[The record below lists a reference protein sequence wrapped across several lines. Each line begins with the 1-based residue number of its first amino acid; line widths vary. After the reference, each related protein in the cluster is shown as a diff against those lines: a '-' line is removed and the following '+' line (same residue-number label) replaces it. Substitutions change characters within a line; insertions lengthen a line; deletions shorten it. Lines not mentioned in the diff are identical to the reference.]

1 MFFAYFCAMIWN
13 NLIFCA
19 ALLTATPSTGDTI
32 PLQLTV
38 NQAERLLLERNPQ
51 LRLAQLEVEAA
62 EAILLQEKKWD
73 NPEVS
78 LLYNVYN
85 PITGKYFDASSEGET
100 DIEIEQSIPIGGQR
114 KERIRKQEATVNA
127 ATSQQ
132 EWTNYQTRMDLH
144 RLMAE
149 VYYLQEKAAV
159 FDTEIHSVERIL
171 TAYRRQAEQGNLSH
185 MDVARMEALKLRLV
199 GEQNGFLGQLFERK
213 NDLRLMLCL
222 DETIFVVKFSY
233 PLSDDHPSG
242 SHFPS
247 QLPLSDFSVS
257 SRPDLMALQSLTQ
270 AAEHDLKLQKAN
282 ALPRL
287 SMKAEY
293 DKNGNICH
301 NFFGIGATLTLPL
314 LDRNQGNIKQSKVEC
329 ERIQIEAEI
338 AQRQADAEIR
348 LRYGNLMRQ
357 QSILEEAQGM
367 SLADWSPETAEKQLL
382 NRNISMLEF
391 IDLYDAW
398 RETQLLII
406 DARNDLMQAII
417 DLNEASG
424 KEIINIKQ

>member
-1 MFFAYFCAMIWN
+1 MIWN

-287 SMKAEY
+287 GMKAVY

-357 QSILEEAQGM
+357 QSLLEEAQGM

-398 RETQLLII
+398 CETQLLII
-406 DARNDLMQAII
+406 EARNRLMQAAIN
-417 DLNEASG
+417 LNEAFG
-424 KEIINIKQ
+424 KEIISIK

>member
-357 QSILEEAQGM
+357 QSLLEEAQGM

-406 DARNDLMQAII
+406 EARNRLMQAAIN
-417 DLNEASG
+417 LNEAFG
-424 KEIINIKQ
+424 KEIISIK

>member
-1 MFFAYFCAMIWN
+1 MIWN

-199 GEQNGFLGQLFERK
+199 GEQDGFLGQLFERK

-357 QSILEEAQGM
+357 QSLLEEAQGM

-406 DARNDLMQAII
+406 EARNRLMQAAIN
-417 DLNEASG
+417 LNEAFG
-424 KEIINIKQ
+424 KEIISIK

>member
-1 MFFAYFCAMIWN
+1 MIWN

-199 GEQNGFLGQLFERK
+199 GEQDGFLGQLFERK

-287 SMKAEY
+287 GMKAEY

-357 QSILEEAQGM
+357 QSLLEEAQGM

-406 DARNDLMQAII
+406 EARNRLMQAAIN
-417 DLNEASG
+417 LNEAFG
-424 KEIINIKQ
+424 KEIISIK

>member
-100 DIEIEQSIPIGGQR
+100 DIEIEQSIPLFGQR
-114 KERIRKQEATVNA
+114 KERIQKQGAMVDFATLQ
-127 ATSQQ
+127 T
-132 EWTNYQTRMDLH
+132 EWTEYQIRMDLH
-144 RLMAE
+144 RLLAE
-149 VYYLQEKAAV
+149 NYFLQEKTRV
-159 FDTEIHSVERIL
+159 FDKEINSVEHIL
-171 TAYRRQAEQGNLSH
+171 QAYRKQAEQGNLSQLE
-185 MDVARMEALKLRLV
+185 VSRMEALKLRLV
-199 GEQNGFLGQLFERK
+199 GERNGFLGQLFERK

-270 AAEHDLKLQKAN
+270 AAEHDLRLQQAN

-287 SMKAEY
+287 SVKAEY

-301 NFFGIGATLTLPL
+301 NFFGIGATLSLPIF
-314 LDRNQGNIKQSKVEC
+314 DRNQGNIRQSKAEWNRV
-329 ERIQIEAEI
+329 QIEAES
-338 AQRQADAEIR
+338 AQRQANAQIQLCYE
-348 LRYGNLMRQ
+348 NLMRQ
-357 QSILEEAQGM
+357 QALLEEAQGM
-367 SLADWSPETAEKQLL
+367 SLVDWSPETAERQLL

>member
-1 MFFAYFCAMIWN
+1 MIWN

-127 ATSQQ
+127 ATSQK

-287 SMKAEY
+287 GMKAEY

-357 QSILEEAQGM
+357 QSLLEEAQGM

-398 RETQLLII
+398 CETQLLII
-406 DARNDLMQAII
+406 EARNRLMQAAIN
-417 DLNEASG
+417 LNEAFG
-424 KEIINIKQ
+424 KEIISIK

>member
-1 MFFAYFCAMIWN
+1 MIWN

-132 EWTNYQTRMDLH
+132 EWTNYQIRMDLH
-144 RLMAE
+144 RLLAE
-149 VYYLQEKAAV
+149 NYFLQEKTRV
-159 FDTEIHSVERIL
+159 FDKEINSVEHIL
-171 TAYRRQAEQGNLSH
+171 QAYRKQAEQGNLSQLE
-185 MDVARMEALKLRLV
+185 VSRMEALKLRLV
-199 GEQNGFLGQLFERK
+199 GERNQFISQLFERK

-222 DETIFVVKFSY
+222 DDLSFFIIFPY
-233 PLSDDHPSG
+233 PWTENHSGDRHFQSFLSS
-242 SHFPS
+242 
-247 QLPLSDFSVS
+247 SDCFID
-257 SRPDLMALQSLTQ
+257 SRPDLMALQSLSK
-270 AAEHDLKLQKAN
+270 AAEHDLRLQQAN

-357 QSILEEAQGM
+357 QSLLEEAQGM

>member
-1 MFFAYFCAMIWN
+1 MIWN

-287 SMKAEY
+287 GMKAEY

-301 NFFGIGATLTLPL
+301 NFFGIGATLSLPL

-357 QSILEEAQGM
+357 QSLLEEAQGM

-406 DARNDLMQAII
+406 EARNRLMQAAIN
-417 DLNEASG
+417 LNEAFG
-424 KEIINIKQ
+424 KEIISIK

>member
-1 MFFAYFCAMIWN
+1 MIWN

-171 TAYRRQAEQGNLSH
+171 TAYRRQAEQGNLPH

-287 SMKAEY
+287 GMKAEY

-357 QSILEEAQGM
+357 QSLLEEAQGM

-398 RETQLLII
+398 RETKLLII
-406 DARNDLMQAII
+406 EARNRLMQAAIN
-417 DLNEASG
+417 LNEAFG
-424 KEIINIKQ
+424 KEIISIK

>member
-247 QLPLSDFSVS
+247 QLQLSDFSVS

-357 QSILEEAQGM
+357 QSLLEEAQGM

-406 DARNDLMQAII
+406 EARNRLMQAAIN
-417 DLNEASG
+417 LNEAFG
-424 KEIINIKQ
+424 KEIISIK

>member
-1 MFFAYFCAMIWN
+1 MLF
-13 NLIFCA
+13 
-19 ALLTATPSTGDTI
+19 TTPTTGDSI
-32 PLQLTV
+32 PMQLTV
-38 NQAERLLLERNPQ
+38 NQAEHLLYQRNPQ
-51 LRLAQLEVEAA
+51 LIMARLEVEKA
-62 EAILLQEKKWD
+62 EALFLQEKKWS

-78 LLYNVYN
+78 FLYNVYN
-85 PITGKYFDASSEGET
+85 PLTGIYFDASSDGET
-100 DIEIEQSIPIGGQR
+100 DIEIEQSIPLFGQR
-114 KERIRKQEATVNA
+114 KERIQKQGAMVDFATLQ
-127 ATSQQ
+127 T
-132 EWTNYQTRMDLH
+132 EWTEYQIRMDLH
-144 RLMAE
+144 RLLAE
-149 VYYLQEKAAV
+149 NYFLQEKTRV
-159 FDTEIHSVERIL
+159 FDKEINSVEHIL
-171 TAYRRQAEQGNLSH
+171 QAYRKQAEQGNLSQLE
-185 MDVARMEALKLRLV
+185 VSRMEALKLRLV
-199 GEQNGFLGQLFERK
+199 GERNQFISQLFERK

-222 DETIFVVKFSY
+222 DDLSFFIIFPY
-233 PLSDDHPSG
+233 PWTENHSGDRHFQSFLSS
-242 SHFPS
+242 
-247 QLPLSDFSVS
+247 SDCFID
-257 SRPDLMALQSLTQ
+257 SRPDLMALQSLSK
-270 AAEHDLKLQKAN
+270 AAEHDLRLQQAN

-329 ERIQIEAEI
+329 ERIQIEAES
-338 AQRQADAEIR
+338 AQRQANAQIQLCYE
-348 LRYGNLMRQ
+348 NLMRQ
-357 QSILEEAQGM
+357 QSLLEEAQGM

>member
-1 MFFAYFCAMIWN
+1 MIWN

-287 SMKAEY
+287 GMKAEY

-357 QSILEEAQGM
+357 QSLLEEAQGM

-382 NRNISMLEF
+382 NRNISILEF

-406 DARNDLMQAII
+406 EARNRLMQAAIN
-417 DLNEASG
+417 LNEAFG
-424 KEIINIKQ
+424 KEIISIK

>member
-1 MFFAYFCAMIWN
+1 MIWN

-233 PLSDDHPSG
+233 PLSDDHPNG

-287 SMKAEY
+287 GMKAEY

-357 QSILEEAQGM
+357 QSLLEEAQGM

-382 NRNISMLEF
+382 NRNISILEF

-406 DARNDLMQAII
+406 EARNRLMQAAIN
-417 DLNEASG
+417 LNEAFG
-424 KEIINIKQ
+424 KEIISIK

>member
-1 MFFAYFCAMIWN
+1 MIWN

-114 KERIRKQEATVNA
+114 KERIHKQEATVNA

-357 QSILEEAQGM
+357 QSLLEEAQGM

>member
-1 MFFAYFCAMIWN
+1 MIWN

-32 PLQLTV
+32 PLQLTI

-357 QSILEEAQGM
+357 QSLLEEAQGM

-406 DARNDLMQAII
+406 EARNRLMQAAIN
-417 DLNEASG
+417 LNEAFG
-424 KEIINIKQ
+424 KEIISIK

>member
-1 MFFAYFCAMIWN
+1 MIWN

-114 KERIRKQEATVNA
+114 KERIRKQDATVNA

-171 TAYRRQAEQGNLSH
+171 TAYRRQAEQGNLPH

-287 SMKAEY
+287 GMKAEY

-357 QSILEEAQGM
+357 QSLLEEAQGM

-398 RETQLLII
+398 RETKLLII
-406 DARNDLMQAII
+406 EARNRLMQAAIN
-417 DLNEASG
+417 LNEAFG
-424 KEIINIKQ
+424 KEIISIK

>member
-1 MFFAYFCAMIWN
+1 MIWN

-301 NFFGIGATLTLPL
+301 NFFGIGATLSLPIF
-314 LDRNQGNIKQSKVEC
+314 DRNQGNIRQSKAEWNRV
-329 ERIQIEAEI
+329 QIEAES
-338 AQRQADAEIR
+338 AQRQANAQIHLCYE
-348 LRYGNLMRQ
+348 NLMRQ
-357 QSILEEAQGM
+357 QALLEEAQGM
-367 SLADWSPETAEKQLL
+367 SLADWSPETAERQLL
-382 NRNISMLEF
+382 NHNISMLEF

>member
-1 MFFAYFCAMIWN
+1 MIWN
-13 NLIFCA
+13 DLIFCA
-19 ALLTATPSTGDTI
+19 ALLTTTPSAGDTI

-38 NQAERLLLERNPQ
+38 NQAEQLLQERNPQ
-51 LRLAQLEVEAA
+51 LRMAQLEVEAA
-62 EAILLQEKKWD
+62 EALLLQEKKWD

-100 DIEIEQSIPIGGQR
+100 DIEIGQSIPIGGQR

-185 MDVARMEALKLRLV
+185 MDVARVEALKLRLV

-257 SRPDLMALQSLTQ
+257 SRPDLMALQSLAQ

-282 ALPRL
+282 ALPQL
-287 SMKAEY
+287 GLKAEY

-338 AQRQADAEIR
+338 AQRQANAETR
-348 LRYGNLMRQ
+348 LRYENLMRQ
-357 QSILEEAQGM
+357 QALLEEAQGM

-406 DARNDLMQAII
+406 EARNRLMQAAIN
-417 DLNEASG
+417 LNEAFG
-424 KEIINIKQ
+424 KEIISIK

>member
-1 MFFAYFCAMIWN
+1 MIWN

-62 EAILLQEKKWD
+62 EAILLQEKKWE

-171 TAYRRQAEQGNLSH
+171 TAYRRQAEQGNLPH

-287 SMKAEY
+287 GMKAEY

-301 NFFGIGATLTLPL
+301 NFFGIGVTLTLPL

-357 QSILEEAQGM
+357 QSLLEEAQGM

-406 DARNDLMQAII
+406 EARNRLMQAAIN
-417 DLNEASG
+417 LNEAFG
-424 KEIINIKQ
+424 KEIISIK

>member
-1 MFFAYFCAMIWN
+1 MIWN

-114 KERIRKQEATVNA
+114 KERIHKQEATVNA

>member
-1 MFFAYFCAMIWN
+1 MIWN

-357 QSILEEAQGM
+357 QSLLEEAQGM

-398 RETQLLII
+398 CETQLLII
-406 DARNDLMQAII
+406 EARNRLMQAAIN
-417 DLNEASG
+417 LNEAFG
-424 KEIINIKQ
+424 KEIISIK

>member
-1 MFFAYFCAMIWN
+1 MIWN

-127 ATSQQ
+127 AISQQ

-287 SMKAEY
+287 GMKAEY

-357 QSILEEAQGM
+357 QSLLEEAQGM

-406 DARNDLMQAII
+406 EARNRLMQAAIN
-417 DLNEASG
+417 LNEAFG
-424 KEIINIKQ
+424 KEIISIK

>member
-1 MFFAYFCAMIWN
+1 MIWN

-171 TAYRRQAEQGNLSH
+171 TAYRRQAEQGNLPH

-242 SHFPS
+242 SLFPS

-287 SMKAEY
+287 GMKAEY

-301 NFFGIGATLTLPL
+301 NFFGIGVTLTLPL
-314 LDRNQGNIKQSKVEC
+314 FDRNQGNIKQSKVEC

-357 QSILEEAQGM
+357 QSLLEEAQGM

-406 DARNDLMQAII
+406 EARNRLMQAAIN
-417 DLNEASG
+417 LNEAFG
-424 KEIINIKQ
+424 KEIISIK

>member
-1 MFFAYFCAMIWN
+1 MIWN

-287 SMKAEY
+287 GMKAEY

-357 QSILEEAQGM
+357 QSLLEEAQGM

-398 RETQLLII
+398 CETQLLII
-406 DARNDLMQAII
+406 EARNRLMQAAIN
-417 DLNEASG
+417 LNEAFG
-424 KEIINIKQ
+424 KEIISIK

>member
-1 MFFAYFCAMIWN
+1 MIWN

-247 QLPLSDFSVS
+247 QLQLSDFSVS

-287 SMKAEY
+287 SMKAGY

-357 QSILEEAQGM
+357 QSLLEEAQGM

-406 DARNDLMQAII
+406 EARNRLMQAAIN
-417 DLNEASG
+417 LNEAFG
-424 KEIINIKQ
+424 KEIISIK

>member
-1 MFFAYFCAMIWN
+1 MYFCAMIWN

-357 QSILEEAQGM
+357 QSLLEEAQGM

-398 RETQLLII
+398 CETQLLII
-406 DARNDLMQAII
+406 EARNRLMQAAIN
-417 DLNEASG
+417 LNEAFG
-424 KEIINIKQ
+424 KEIISIK

>member
-38 NQAERLLLERNPQ
+38 NQAERLLLERNPR

-287 SMKAEY
+287 GMKAEY

-301 NFFGIGATLTLPL
+301 NFFGIGVTLTLPL
-314 LDRNQGNIKQSKVEC
+314 FDRNQGNIKQSKVEC

>member
-1 MFFAYFCAMIWN
+1 MIWN

-357 QSILEEAQGM
+357 QSLLEEAQGM

-406 DARNDLMQAII
+406 EARNRLMQAAIN
-417 DLNEASG
+417 LNEAFG
-424 KEIINIKQ
+424 KEIISIK

>member
-1 MFFAYFCAMIWN
+1 MIWN

-287 SMKAEY
+287 GMKAEY

-301 NFFGIGATLTLPL
+301 NFFGIGVTLTLPL

-357 QSILEEAQGM
+357 QSLLEEAQGM

-406 DARNDLMQAII
+406 EARNRLMQAAIN
-417 DLNEASG
+417 LNEAFG
-424 KEIINIKQ
+424 KEIISIK

>member
-1 MFFAYFCAMIWN
+1 MIWN

-171 TAYRRQAEQGNLSH
+171 TAYRRQAEQGNLPH

-287 SMKAEY
+287 GMKAEY

-301 NFFGIGATLTLPL
+301 NFFGIGVTLTLPL

-357 QSILEEAQGM
+357 QSLLEEAQGM

-406 DARNDLMQAII
+406 EARNRLMQAAIN
-417 DLNEASG
+417 LNEAFG
-424 KEIINIKQ
+424 KEIISIK

>member
-1 MFFAYFCAMIWN
+1 MIWN

-114 KERIRKQEATVNA
+114 KERIHKQEATVNA

-247 QLPLSDFSVS
+247 QLQLSDFSVS

>member
-1 MFFAYFCAMIWN
+1 MFFAYFCPMIWN
-13 NLIFCA
+13 NLIFGA
-19 ALLTATPSTGDTI
+19 AMLFTTPTTGDTI

-100 DIEIEQSIPIGGQR
+100 DIEIEQSIPLFGQR
-114 KERIRKQEATVNA
+114 KERIQKQGAMVDFATLQ
-127 ATSQQ
+127 T
-132 EWTNYQTRMDLH
+132 EWTEYQIRMDLH
-144 RLMAE
+144 RLLAE
-149 VYYLQEKAAV
+149 NYFLQEKTRV
-159 FDTEIHSVERIL
+159 FDKEINSVEHIL
-171 TAYRRQAEQGNLSH
+171 QAYRKQAEQGNLSQLE
-185 MDVARMEALKLRLV
+185 VSRMEALKLRLV
-199 GEQNGFLGQLFERK
+199 GERNGFLGQLFERK
-213 NDLRLMLCL
+213 NYLRLMLCL
-222 DETIFVVKFSY
+222 DDLSFFIIFPY
-233 PLSDDHPSG
+233 PWTENHSGDRHFQSFLSS
-242 SHFPS
+242 
-247 QLPLSDFSVS
+247 SDCFID
-257 SRPDLMALQSLTQ
+257 SRPDLMALQSLSK
-270 AAEHDLKLQKAN
+270 AAEHDLRLQQAN

-287 SMKAEY
+287 SVKAEY

-301 NFFGIGATLTLPL
+301 NFFGIGATLSLPIF
-314 LDRNQGNIKQSKVEC
+314 DRNQGNIRQSKAEWNRV
-329 ERIQIEAEI
+329 QIEAES
-338 AQRQADAEIR
+338 AQRQANAQIQLCYE
-348 LRYGNLMRQ
+348 NLMRQ
-357 QSILEEAQGM
+357 QALLEEAQGM
-367 SLADWSPETAEKQLL
+367 SLVDWSPETAERQLL

>member
-1 MFFAYFCAMIWN
+1 MIWN

-62 EAILLQEKKWD
+62 EAILLQEKKWE

-247 QLPLSDFSVS
+247 QLPISDFSVS

-287 SMKAEY
+287 GMKAEY

-357 QSILEEAQGM
+357 QSLLEEAQGM

-406 DARNDLMQAII
+406 EARNRLMQAAIN
-417 DLNEASG
+417 LNEAFG
-424 KEIINIKQ
+424 KEIISIK

>member
-1 MFFAYFCAMIWN
+1 MIWN

-233 PLSDDHPSG
+233 PLSDDHPNG

-357 QSILEEAQGM
+357 QSLLEEAQGM

-382 NRNISMLEF
+382 NRNISILEF

-406 DARNDLMQAII
+406 EARNRLMQAAIN
-417 DLNEASG
+417 LNEAFG
-424 KEIINIKQ
+424 KEIISIK

>member
-1 MFFAYFCAMIWN
+1 MYFCAMIWN

-171 TAYRRQAEQGNLSH
+171 TAYRRQAEQGNLPH

-287 SMKAEY
+287 GMKAEY

-357 QSILEEAQGM
+357 QSLLEEAQGM

-406 DARNDLMQAII
+406 EARNRLMQAAIN
-417 DLNEASG
+417 LNEAFG
-424 KEIINIKQ
+424 KEIISIK